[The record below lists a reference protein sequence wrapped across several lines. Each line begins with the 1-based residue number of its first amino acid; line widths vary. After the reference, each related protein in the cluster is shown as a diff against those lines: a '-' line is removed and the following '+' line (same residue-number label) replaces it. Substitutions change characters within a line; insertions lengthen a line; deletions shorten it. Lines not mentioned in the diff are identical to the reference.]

1 MLAIFSAT
9 YTPLKDWNIKANIS
23 AYTHDQTTKDRV
35 KTYYLYDA
43 EGNVAKTENLVSSLK
58 DSNAYQY
65 RTQLQFTSD
74 YALTLAD
81 SHHFKFFGWLFPRIF
96 QAGRIFGLPE
106 IICRLMILMY
116 WG

>member
-58 DSNAYQY
+58 DSKIIRPPKKARIAKAIQW
-65 RTQLQFTSD
+65 S
-74 YALTLAD
+74 TL
-81 SHHFKFFGWLFPRIF
+81 SIR
-96 QAGRIFGLPE
+96 
-106 IICRLMILMY
+106 
-116 WG
+116 